1 MMRPATRANALKKRL
16 ILACALVAAT
26 VPVMLAEAPAVAQ
39 VAGVDASTMADRQ
52 GGALGFTPY
61 SATPFRVLEGAS
73 QDDEWGQVRIRQRVI
88 IRVSPSPPDARERM
102 LGLAPQRAQTQIRE
116 VPHDNCVAVDDIVG
130 VQPTQDNRLL
140 LFMENRQVLA
150 ASLDNSCTARAF
162 YSGFYVE
169 QNDDGR
175 LCVSRDQLQSRA
187 GVTCSVEQLTRL
199 VPVGT

>member
-1 MMRPATRANALKKRL
+1 MTMAET
-16 ILACALVAAT
+16 
-26 VPVMLAEAPAVAQ
+26 PVLAQ
-39 VAGVDASTMADRQ
+39 VIDVNTSARPERQ
-52 GGALGFTPY
+52 SPALGLEGV
-61 SATPFRVLEGAS
+61 ATAPFRVFDNATRP
-73 QDDEWGQVRIRQRVI
+73 DNWGQVRIRQRVI

-102 LGLAPQRAQTQIRE
+102 LALAPRQSQTQIRE
-116 VPHDNCVAVDDIVG
+116 VAHGNCVEVEDIVG

-140 LFMENRQVLA
+140 LFMENHQVLA
-150 ASLDNSCTARAF
+150 ASLDNACTARAF

-175 LCVSRDQLQSRA
+175 LCVSRDLLQSRA